1 MPQTQTSLRPI
12 TYILYHNIPKGPCT
26 QIVYTM
32 AFKYPLC
39 RYFGAKVY
47 TIWEHGP
54 LYPKPYIG
62 PKVSLKGILLKGSLF
77 GYMEPEKI

>member
-1 MPQTQTSLRPI
+1 
-12 TYILYHNIPKGPCT
+12 
-26 QIVYTM
+26 M

-47 TIWEHGP
+47 TIWVHGP

-77 GYMEPEKI
+77 GYMDPVGYSYVEPSGVRTLNPKP